1 MKRAWLLLIVLL
13 IATVIP
19 ASVTAQGGSAFTYQG
34 VLTNGTDPV
43 DGPCDFLFSAFD
55 AASGGLQ
62 VGSSLTQ
69 TLTVSAGLF
78 AAQLDYGASAFGG
91 DARWLE
97 VAVRCPAGA
106 GAYTT
111 LAPRQQLHPVPY
123 ALYAARAPWSGLIGV
138 PADFADNTDHGTTL
152 DTVGNP
158 SADKTFTMANR
169 TVTWQ
174 FVNPSG
180 GMRWLFTG
188 AAAGH
193 SLEIEQSGGNP
204 GPGTHLL
211 HIEAEDQDVVPLHLV
226 SATTSTTA
234 AKIEGVV
241 AITGSLTINGQA
253 PGDITAVI
261 AGSGLTVGGTAGDV
275 SLSIDQNY
283 TQRRVTGECPTTGI
297 AQISNTGAVV
307 CAPAAVR
314 YYPLLTPC
322 TSTAYDGD
330 AIAVGTYLIDVS
342 TFSGCPADTTGIIAY
357 VVRSLNQWATASNSS
372 YSALR
377 TTTTGQVMAG
387 TRALASGI
395 LIDTQDVV
403 NSGYAAGDFAFQ
415 IGGAGTSATYIQIM
429 GYWR

>member
-55 AASGGLQ
+55 SASGGLQ

-123 ALYAARAPWSGLIGV
+123 ALYAARAPWSGLIGL
-138 PADFADNTDHGTTL
+138 PSGFADGVDHGSTL

-158 SADKTFTMANR
+158 TA
-169 TVTWQ
+169 
-174 FVNPSG
+174 
-180 GMRWLFTG
+180 
-188 AAAGH
+188 
-193 SLEIEQSGGNP
+193 
-204 GPGTHLL
+204 
-211 HIEAEDQDVVPLHLV
+211 
-226 SATTSTTA
+226 ATTFSLGGYPLG
-234 AKIEGVV
+234 ISGQV